1 MAGWPDRTYVEA
13 MHMPRLIAL
22 CAISLAAI
30 PAAAQAATPGKY
42 TGKLY
47 AFDQKDKTPYKGVK
61 VSLKVAKSG
70 KKLTKFTVSSA
81 PVFCLNIFTGEG
93 RAEFKVAYVPSA
105 KIKGNGKFSKTYI
118 TKNDSGEEI
127 GRQVLQGKFS
137 GSKATGTI
145 ETQTTG
151 CSGTSR
157 FKLERK

>member
-1 MAGWPDRTYVEA
+1 
-13 MHMPRLIAL
+13 MHRSRAALL
-22 CAISLAAI
+22 CAISLLAL
-30 PAAAQAATPGKY
+30 PAAAEAAKPGKY

-47 AFDQKDKTPYKGVK
+47 AFDKKDKTPYKGVK

-105 KIKGNGKFSKTYI
+105 KIKGGKFSRTYI
-118 TKNDSGEEI
+118 TKNKSGEEI
-127 GRQVLQGKFS
+127 GRQVLKGKFS

-157 FKLERK
+157 FKLKLK